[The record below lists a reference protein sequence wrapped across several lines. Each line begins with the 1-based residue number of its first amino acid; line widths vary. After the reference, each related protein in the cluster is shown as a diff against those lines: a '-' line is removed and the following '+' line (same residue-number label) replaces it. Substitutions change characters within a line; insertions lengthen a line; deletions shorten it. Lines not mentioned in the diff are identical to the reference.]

1 MTGVHVHTTFPLG
14 DPRVQHVR
22 LDRIDPSPYQVRLVF
37 PDGEIDALADS
48 ILATGLI
55 HEPRGRPHP
64 TRPGRVELMP
74 GEMRVRALERLVQ
87 RGQAEGVLQ
96 RDAEGR
102 WLVPVVL
109 GEVDDERAE
118 RMVASE
124 NGDRSDLSAWE
135 WARAYAARRER
146 RRERGLTAGVR
157 DVAASAGSGKKF
169 QTVGEYLQ
177 VADALTMEVLLAAG
191 VVKEGEPDHARL
203 AKLPLAALRRVVRA
217 AATSATAAA
226 ERLLQ
231 EFVRAGDVIAAERLA
246 ERERVLQPPAEPGE
260 AGFQVNIRQPLATL
274 ASHQAARYLSR
285 LAPVVEVLAGRAEL
299 DAGEAEQI
307 AAALEAAARAVRTGG
322 SGRASVGTSAAR
334 RRTALAQR
342 RRGTR
347 AVQQGLPLRFAR
359 DPGGIEEAGGGAA
372 SPPATWAG
380 SAP

>member
-1 MTGVHVHTTFPLG
+1 MHTTLPLA

-22 LDRIDPSPYQVRLVF
+22 LDCIDPSPYQVRLVF
-37 PDGEIDALADS
+37 PEGEIDALADS

-64 TRPGRVELMP
+64 TRAGRVELMP

-87 RGQAEGVLQ
+87 RGQADGVLQ
-96 RDAEGR
+96 RDQDGQ

-109 GEVDDERAE
+109 AAADDDHAE

-124 NGDRSDLSAWE
+124 NADRSDLSPWE

-146 RRERGLTAGVR
+146 RRERGLGAGVR
-157 DVAASAGSGKKF
+157 DVAGSAGSGKKF

-191 VVKEGEPDHARL
+191 VVKEGQPDHARL
-203 AKLPLAALRRVVRA
+203 ARLPLAALRRVARA
-217 AATSATAAA
+217 AGASATAAA

-231 EFVRAGDVIAAERLA
+231 ELVRAGDVIAAERLA
-246 ERERVLQPPAEPGE
+246 KRERVLQPPAEPWE
-260 AGFQVNIRQPLATL
+260 AGFQVNIRQPLTSL
-274 ASHQAARYLSR
+274 ASNQAARYLSR

-299 DAGEAEQI
+299 DTGEGERI
-307 AAALEAAARAVRTGG
+307 AAILEAAARAVRAGG
-322 SGRASVGTSAAR
+322 PGRARLGTRAAR

-342 RRGTR
+342 NRGSR
-347 AVQQGLPLRFAR
+347 AVQQGLPLRFAADRR
-359 DPGGIEEAGGGAA
+359 DA
-372 SPPATWAG
+372 
-380 SAP
+380 